1 MEKSNKMLIPA
12 VYVLLVVFNV
22 VYWPGKFVTSSFPMA
37 AVFYNKIGEHWGLIM
52 FLEFLAIASIFVDL
66 VVRWD
71 EFIGT
76 PKKLRMMITA
86 LLFAAFVLQYL
97 LGMIDIFM
105 VGETQ

>member
-1 MEKSNKMLIPA
+1 
-12 VYVLLVVFNV
+12 
-22 VYWPGKFVTSSFPMA
+22 
-37 AVFYNKIGEHWGLIM
+37 M

-76 PKKLRMMITA
+76 PKKLSMMITA
-86 LLFAAFVLQYL
+86 LLFAAFILQYL